1 MFGKKLGKPHDF
13 KFSLGDKLKDII
25 TGFSGIC
32 VSRSQWISNCNTY
45 GLKSVELK
53 DGKPLENEHFD
64 EPVLTLVKE
73 KVHKEN
79 RDTGGLTLNPPTANR
94 IGF

>member
-1 MFGKKLGKPHDF
+1 MFKKKLGKPHDF
-13 KFSLGDKLKDII
+13 KFNLGDELKDSI

-53 DGKPLENEHFD
+53 DGKPMDMEWFD
-64 EPVLTLVKE
+64 EPVITLVKE

-79 RDTGGLTLNPPTANR
+79 RDTGGPTPKIPMANR
-94 IGF
+94 I